1 MNFFKQQD
9 QARRQSKLLI
19 GLFVLALISIAVA
32 IGTLAFLLAGWPLV
46 PWAAGA
52 VLAIMLMASLFKTIA
67 LRQGGGKVARAM
79 GGTLVDPTTQDPA
92 RRRLYN
98 VVEEMAIAS
107 GVPVP
112 EVYVLEQEMGL
123 NAFAAGYAPT
133 DAAVAVTRGLLE
145 RLSRDEL
152 QGVIAHEFSHI
163 LNGDMR
169 INIRLMGFVFGI
181 MVIAIMGQHLMH
193 SARFSKNSKDA
204 APLMML
210 SLAIVL
216 IGYIGLFFGRLIK
229 AAVSRQREY
238 LADAAAVQFTRNP
251 DGISGAL
258 KKIGTIEIGSHLEAD
273 SEEVGHM
280 LFGQGVAGFLF
291 ATHPPLLKRI
301 QAIEPTFT
309 QDDLAQFAEKAQ
321 KKVSHDGPET
331 DEAVNNEA
339 VKPAQAND
347 ALGVLGGFEGHQLL
361 AAVSLLG
368 EMPDSLKQWA
378 HSDEYVASLLLYLV
392 LGEQA
397 DDGSTL
403 RPLIVAWGGEDALEK
418 LALIQQTLGDVPL
431 AWRLPL
437 LEMCLPILKQKPLQ
451 ERNELKALLG
461 DLITHDGE
469 LTVFEYVMDRL
480 IDQSLIEV
488 AEPSKTKMAGAK
500 TLVQLKPSVASLLA
514 VVAMQGHGDEQGKLH
529 AWQAIMEALIGETIA
544 WPAIENWAE
553 ALDQALR
560 VLNALKATE
569 KERLAQAMVDC
580 IASDGQIDP
589 DEYALCRAI
598 AARLHIA
605 LPLDGS
611 RQGLAPQN

>member
-1 MNFFKQQD
+1 MNFFRQQD
-9 QARRQSKLLI
+9 QARRQSKLLVA
-19 GLFVLALISIAVA
+19 LFVLALLLIALA
-32 IGTLAFLLAGWPLV
+32 IGALAFLLGGWPLV

-52 VLAIMLMASLFKTIA
+52 VLAIMLLASLFKTIG

-79 GGTLVDPTTQDPA
+79 GGTLVDPTTQDPV

-112 EVYVLEQEMGL
+112 EVYVLEQETGL

-238 LADAAAVQFTRNP
+238 LADAAAIQFTRNP

-258 KKIGTIEIGSHLEAD
+258 KKIGINEAGSRLDAD

-280 LFGQGVAGFLF
+280 LFGQGVSGFLF

-309 QDDLAQFAEKAQ
+309 QDDWARFAEQATKKAKQ
-321 KKVSHDGPET
+321 P
-331 DEAVNNEA
+331 
-339 VKPAQAND
+339 KPSKAEPAKLAPAID
-347 ALGVLGGFEGHQLL
+347 AFGALGGLDGHQLL
-361 AAVSLLG
+361 AAVALLG
-368 EMPDSLKQWA
+368 EMPDSIKQWA
-378 HSDEYVASLLLYLV
+378 HSDEYVALLLVYLI
-392 LGEQA
+392 LGEQSG
-397 DDGSTL
+397 DGAAL
-403 RPLIVAWGGEDALEK
+403 HPMIEAWGGEKALDT
-418 LALIQQTLGDVPL
+418 LTLMQQTLGKVPT

-437 LEMCLPILKQKPLQ
+437 LEMCLPVLKQKPLQ
-451 ERNELKALLG
+451 ERTNLQLLIG
-461 DLITHDGE
+461 DLIEHDGQ
-469 LTVFEYVMDRL
+469 LTVFEYVLDRL
-480 IDQSLIEV
+480 IEQSLTEV
-488 AEPSKTKMAGAK
+488 AEPSKTKMSGSK
-500 TLVQLKPSVASLLA
+500 TLAQLKPSVASLMA
-514 VVAMQGHGDEQGKLH
+514 VVAMQGHGDPDSQQKT
-529 AWQAIMEALIGETIA
+529 WQAVMEALIGQAGA
-544 WPAIENWAE
+544 WPVIEDWAE
-553 ALDQALR
+553 TLDQALV
-560 VLNALKATE
+560 VLNTLKATE
-569 KERLAQAMVDC
+569 KGRLAQAMVDC
-580 IASDGQIDP
+580 IASDGQIDAY
-589 DEYALCRAI
+589 EYALCRTI

-605 LPLDGS
+605 LPLDIE
-611 RQGLAPQN
+611 RQGLTPQN

>member
-1 MNFFKQQD
+1 MNFFQQQD

-19 GLFVLALISIAVA
+19 ALFVLALLFIAVA
-32 IGTLAFLLAGWPLV
+32 IGLLAFLLGGWPLV
-46 PWAAGA
+46 PWAAGS
-52 VLAIMLMASLFKTIA
+52 VLAIMLLASLFKTIG

-112 EVYVLEQEMGL
+112 EVYVLEQEAGL

-258 KKIGTIEIGSHLEAD
+258 KKIGISEAGSRLDTD

-280 LFGQGVAGFLF
+280 LFGQGVSGFLF

-301 QAIEPTFT
+301 
-309 QDDLAQFAEKAQ
+309 
-321 KKVSHDGPET
+321 
-331 DEAVNNEA
+331 
-339 VKPAQAND
+339 
-347 ALGVLGGFEGHQLL
+347 
-361 AAVSLLG
+361 
-368 EMPDSLKQWA
+368 
-378 HSDEYVASLLLYLV
+378 
-392 LGEQA
+392 
-397 DDGSTL
+397 
-403 RPLIVAWGGEDALEK
+403 
-418 LALIQQTLGDVPL
+418 
-431 AWRLPL
+431 
-437 LEMCLPILKQKPLQ
+437 
-451 ERNELKALLG
+451 
-461 DLITHDGE
+461 
-469 LTVFEYVMDRL
+469 
-480 IDQSLIEV
+480 
-488 AEPSKTKMAGAK
+488 
-500 TLVQLKPSVASLLA
+500 
-514 VVAMQGHGDEQGKLH
+514 
-529 AWQAIMEALIGETIA
+529 
-544 WPAIENWAE
+544 
-553 ALDQALR
+553 
-560 VLNALKATE
+560 
-569 KERLAQAMVDC
+569 
-580 IASDGQIDP
+580 
-589 DEYALCRAI
+589 
-598 AARLHIA
+598 
-605 LPLDGS
+605 
-611 RQGLAPQN
+611 